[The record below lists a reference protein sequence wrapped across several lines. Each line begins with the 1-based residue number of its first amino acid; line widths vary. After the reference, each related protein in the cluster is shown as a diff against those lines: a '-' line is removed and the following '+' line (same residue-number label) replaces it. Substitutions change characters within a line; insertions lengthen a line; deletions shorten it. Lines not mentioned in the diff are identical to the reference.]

1 MKPFANRTV
10 LQGVEV
16 MKLFNLDSPLMRFL
30 SRMTDILW
38 LNILTMV
45 MFLPAIVVGYPMF
58 MSTGEFSLSPQG
70 TLLYFLI
77 LLVAAI
83 PVGPALTA
91 LHFVCLKLVRG
102 EEGYIT
108 RQFFKSFKSNFRQGA
123 IISTV
128 YLIIVYFFWW
138 DFFLINSF
146 QGVMRTLVLGG
157 VTLASILF
165 VFAFTF
171 TYPVLARFKNT
182 IKGTVKN
189 AFLMSVLVLPK
200 TVLMILIMLIPP
212 AACLIYQIIPL
223 ALLFFFG
230 APAYFSAMLY
240 SKTFKRFEP
249 ETEDPVGDY
258 EWTVATDETEEAA
271 DPEKPADSESTD
283 SKANRDAISEDGDD
297 GR

>member
-1 MKPFANRTV
+1 MKF
-10 LQGVEV
+10 
-16 MKLFNLDSPLMRFL
+16 FNIDSPLMRFL

-45 MFLPAIVVGYPMF
+45 MFIPAVVVGYPMF
-58 MSTGEFSLSPQG
+58 MTQGEFSLSPQG

-108 RQFFKSFKSNFRQGA
+108 KEYFKSFKTNFRQGA
-123 IISTV
+123 IISTI

-146 QGVMRTLVLGG
+146 AGTMRTLVLGG
-157 VTLASILF
+157 VTLASIMFL
-165 VFAFTF
+165 FAFTF

-182 IKGTVKN
+182 IRGTIKN

-200 TVLMILIMLIPP
+200 TVLMILMMLIPP
-212 AACLIYQIIPL
+212 AACLVYQIIPL

-249 ETEDPVGDY
+249 EPEAPVGDY
-258 EWTVATDETEEAA
+258 EWSVSTD
-271 DPEKPADSESTD
+271 DSEG
-283 SKANRDAISEDGDD
+283 SEDSSKPEESGSSDSAETREEKTEDTD
-297 GR
+297 GGR